1 LKQLAFLKKLNL
13 SQKKTLW
20 VGGVVAV
27 VILLYL
33 LGVVPLIDAKKK
45 VGVEIALKR
54 KVIAKY
60 EEYLKNR
67 KAIEEELDRTLK
79 VHETV
84 QQRLLAG
91 ETPQLGAANLQ
102 EIVKKLSEKNNIAI
116 RSFRILEHKEM
127 AVYRRISLQV
137 EFNPINSILNLG
149 QFIYDIENS
158 EKELMIS
165 EMDLLVLNPRM
176 PSNIQ
181 GSMVISGLMK
191 GTKIKEKGREG

>member
-1 LKQLAFLKKLNL
+1 
-13 SQKKTLW
+13 
-20 VGGVVAV
+20 
-27 VILLYL
+27 
-33 LGVVPLIDAKKK
+33 
-45 VGVEIALKR
+45 
-54 KVIAKY
+54 
-60 EEYLKNR
+60 
-67 KAIEEELDRTLK
+67 
-79 VHETV
+79 
-84 QQRLLAG
+84 
-91 ETPQLGAANLQ
+91 
-102 EIVKKLSEKNNIAI
+102 
-116 RSFRILEHKEM
+116 M

>member
-1 LKQLAFLKKLNL
+1 LAFLKKLNL

-20 VGGVVAV
+20 VGIAVAV
-27 VILLYL
+27 LILLYL

-45 VGVEIALKR
+45 ARVEIKLKR

-60 EEYLKNR
+60 EEYLNNR

-79 VHETV
+79 VYETV
-84 QQRLLAG
+84 QQRLLPG
-91 ETPQLGAANLQ
+91 ETPQLGAASLQ

-116 RSFRILEHKEM
+116 RGFRILEPKEM
-127 AVYRRISLQV
+127 AVYRKISLQV
-137 EFNPINSILNLG
+137 DFNPINTMLNLS
-149 QFIYDIENS
+149 QFIYDIENN

-165 EMDLLVLNPRM
+165 EMDLLVNLRI

-181 GSMVISGLMK
+181 VSMVISGLMK
-191 GTKIKEKGREG
+191 GTKIKEKGKEG